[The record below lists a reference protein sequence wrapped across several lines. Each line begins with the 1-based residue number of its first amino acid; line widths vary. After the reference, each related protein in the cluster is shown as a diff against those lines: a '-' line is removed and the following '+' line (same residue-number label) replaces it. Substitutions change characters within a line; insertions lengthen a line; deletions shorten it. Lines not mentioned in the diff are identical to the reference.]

1 MHEIIFYEEEVNI
14 YSKQTF
20 LVIYLLKFWYI
31 YDIFRNILL
40 HNFIYGVPV
49 KTFNNYK
56 YFLTFLNILF
66 IAKFFTRNWNYCT
79 YYSFE
84 ATNNKILMILYY
96 MSMSILTIVPLYM
109 KFIKPKKHH
118 AFFFTLNKNLKLLM
132 LYMKY

>member
-1 MHEIIFYEEEVNI
+1 MSFRKRVSHARNYILWRRSKYIFKANFP
-14 YSKQTF
+14 SC
-20 LVIYLLKFWYI
+20 YLLKFWYI

-56 YFLTFLNILF
+56 YFHTFLNILF
-66 IAKFFTRNWNYCT
+66 IAKCFTRNWNYCT

-96 MSMSILTIVPLYM
+96 MSILTIVPLYM
-109 KFIKPKKHH
+109 KFIKHKKHH
-118 AFFFTLNKNLKLLM
+118 AFFFYIK
-132 LYMKY
+132 